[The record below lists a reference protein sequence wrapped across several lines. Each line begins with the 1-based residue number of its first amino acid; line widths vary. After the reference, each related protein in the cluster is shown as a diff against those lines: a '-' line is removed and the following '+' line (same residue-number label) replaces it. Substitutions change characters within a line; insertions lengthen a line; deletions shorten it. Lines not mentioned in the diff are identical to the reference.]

1 MFSAFFNIP
10 LFLAR
15 TFDKEKTSK
24 NCVQSW
30 PDHEKWM
37 STAYSLAWLVLVVVS
52 VGIMVVLY
60 SIIVCTLWFECDG
73 NKGINYQQKVSV

>member
-1 MFSAFFNIP
+1 MFAAFLNIP

-15 TFDKEKTSK
+15 TFDKEKSSK

-30 PDHEKWM
+30 PEKWM
-37 STAYSLAWLVLVVVS
+37 STTYCLACLVLVVVS

-60 SIIVCTLWFECDG
+60 STVVYILWFKRNE

>member
-24 NCVQSW
+24 NCVQNW
-30 PDHEKWM
+30 PERWM
-37 STAYSLAWLVLVVVS
+37 STAYCLAWLVLVVVS

-60 SIIVCTLWFECDG
+60 SIVACTLWFKRNG